1 MSVPDSSSAIIQWTH
16 VIGNDTWIQVNDPS
30 GILGAWQA
38 EPQAT
43 IGNAKVAWQHFDYA
57 PHFYETE
64 WSPGTSMSGIMNAN
78 KAALFPWQT
87 APVGGYV
94 GDIVTRY
101 SIVAHYSATN
111 QEDYSKRMPWSWDF
125 QGSNNAIWDV
135 ADAGWDLLDTRR
147 NIDWD
152 AAILLWHADRQSAAF
167 HFEFANV
174 KTYRWYRIKWTEG
187 KDYARIVQL
196 MIWEKTTTKS
206 PPPAEAFTV
215 SPTTLTVSESAP
227 ANAVSSTATF
237 TVVLDVRPATQI
249 TIGITSADT
258 GEATV
263 SPSSLTFTSNNFSTS
278 QTVTVTGID
287 DALID
292 GDQTTAVTV
301 SVTGEAQQPGGYMP
315 DPSDPYPWV
324 HGKWLALADQIVNVI
339 TTDDDVLADFIF
351 NKTTATVSE
360 SGTTDTITISLSK
373 EPKTNVVLNVVS
385 ADTGEVTVSP
395 ATLTFTSANWNTAQ
409 TLTVTG
415 VQDNIEDG
423 TQTTS
428 ITISVNAA
436 LSDDQFDP
444 LVRSITVT
452 TTPHNLQLGNPV
464 QHMGGVGG
472 QYPRSGGFPHL
483 YRTDVSGA
491 PIDASAVRSV
501 ARCDVAELQAEITP
515 SVAEEQEHHLV
526 NIAAKRALTVT
537 EFKQMFYAR
546 GDDKFSLANVY
557 ECQNL
562 QSNILASVWGKRVS
576 YAKQGPGTPTQHF
589 LGFHAS
595 ISGTSSITNGLPGES
610 FVIYDAFGKGVRFV
624 WVNPFLAHE
633 FPLWESNVE
642 NGELLEPARYTDNG
656 YQPAKIAILSNTGAG
671 ADGPGG
677 AGYTI
682 EENIS
687 LNVRHAIDRAAGYH
701 SSVGAFPESH
711 PYPQADLVG
720 VGTWAM
726 KAQRRHASNGTATN
740 VGVLVTSRVN
750 SSNPV
755 QRVDISDQRR
765 PQGPLGTAGEQRST
779 YGIPWGTHAAN
790 VGDDG
795 NGGATTVY
803 GRQTTPYNDSR
814 VMNYNKLGGRP
825 NDPSGVDLA
834 YGYAT
839 DLQRNFYA
847 QFEVMGNLE
856 RDLCV
861 KRDCWTLCS
870 RLNIEDQLYGLSFVA
885 ETCDDVC
892 MKVTCSRK
900 WGEVED
906 ALAESCIAENNTIGW
921 GDYVDL
927 YINVR
932 VTNANPKA
940 VDTLLRIRF
949 SVQITRGPDDLGNW
963 NVVASDAADA
973 VLTTGVP
980 YDAFEGGNLQYRNAA
995 QTEIHPDYMNQQQ
1008 TQRWDSTRVH
1018 NTNQKVDPHDVV
1030 GNP

>member
-1 MSVPDSSSAIIQWTH
+1 MSSAII
-16 VIGNDTWIQVNDPS
+16 
-30 GILGAWQA
+30 
-38 EPQAT
+38 
-43 IGNAKVAWQHFDYA
+43 
-57 PHFYETE
+57 
-64 WSPGTSMSGIMNAN
+64 
-78 KAALFPWQT
+78 
-87 APVGGYV
+87 
-94 GDIVTRY
+94 
-101 SIVAHYSATN
+101 
-111 QEDYSKRMPWSWDF
+111 
-125 QGSNNAIWDV
+125 
-135 ADAGWDLLDTRR
+135 
-147 NIDWD
+147 
-152 AAILLWHADRQSAAF
+152 
-167 HFEFANV
+167 
-174 KTYRWYRIKWTEG
+174 
-187 KDYARIVQL
+187 
-196 MIWEKTTTKS
+196 
-206 PPPAEAFTV
+206 
-215 SPTTLTVSESAP
+215 
-227 ANAVSSTATF
+227 
-237 TVVLDVRPATQI
+237 
-249 TIGITSADT
+249 
-258 GEATV
+258 
-263 SPSSLTFTSNNFSTS
+263 
-278 QTVTVTGID
+278 
-287 DALID
+287 
-292 GDQTTAVTV
+292 
-301 SVTGEAQQPGGYMP
+301 
-315 DPSDPYPWV
+315 
-324 HGKWLALADQIVNVI
+324 
-339 TTDDDVLADFIF
+339 
-351 NKTTATVSE
+351 
-360 SGTTDTITISLSK
+360 
-373 EPKTNVVLNVVS
+373 
-385 ADTGEVTVSP
+385 
-395 ATLTFTSANWNTAQ
+395 
-409 TLTVTG
+409 
-415 VQDNIEDG
+415 
-423 TQTTS
+423 
-428 ITISVNAA
+428 
-436 LSDDQFDP
+436 
-444 LVRSITVT
+444 
-452 TTPHNLQLGNPV
+452 
-464 QHMGGVGG
+464 
-472 QYPRSGGFPHL
+472 SGGFPHL

-576 YAKQGPGTPTQHF
+576 YTKLGPGTPTQHF
-589 LGFHAS
+589 LGFHGS
-595 ISGTSSITNGLPGES
+595 ISGTSSITNGISGES

-624 WVNPFLAHE
+624 WADPSEAHT
-633 FPLWESNVE
+633 LNVE

-656 YQPAKIAILSNTGAG
+656 YQPAKIAILNTTSAGAG
-671 ADGPGG
+671 GPGG

-682 EENIS
+682 QENIS
-687 LNVRHAIDRAAGYH
+687 LQVRHAIDRAAGYH
-701 SSVGAFPESH
+701 SSVGAFPGSH
-711 PYPQADLVG
+711 PYPQADLNG
-720 VGTWAM
+720 IGTWAM
-726 KAQRRHASNGTATN
+726 KAQRRHANDGLATN

-755 QRVDISDQRR
+755 QRVDISDQTTI
-765 PQGPLGTAGEQRST
+765 GPLGTAGEQRST
-779 YGIPWGTHAAN
+779 SGIPWGTHAAN

-803 GRQTTPYNDSR
+803 GHQHTPYNDSR

-825 NDPSGVDLA
+825 DDPSGVDLA

-932 VTNANPKA
+932 VTNANPKS

-949 SVQITRGPDDLGNW
+949 PVQITRGPDDLGNW

-995 QTEIHPDYMNQQQ
+995 LVDAYYNTEASSNAVSQEV
-1008 TQRWDSTRVH
+1008 R
-1018 NTNQKVDPHDVV
+1018 NEA
-1030 GNP
+1030 GNGGKRTAPARDANAGKNLKA